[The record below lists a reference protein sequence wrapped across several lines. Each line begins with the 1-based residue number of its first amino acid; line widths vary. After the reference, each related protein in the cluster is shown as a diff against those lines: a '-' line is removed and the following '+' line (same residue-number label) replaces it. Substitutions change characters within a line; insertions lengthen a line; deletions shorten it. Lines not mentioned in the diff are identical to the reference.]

1 MVLMTRLRKNKVVDF
16 FTQSFSV
23 DRTGRGAP
31 ATRML
36 FLITSMLLVFVVW
49 ASFVELDEV
58 VSAQGKAVSFANLQ
72 VVEHYEGGRVQK
84 FLSAQE
90 IALKREPCLYLL
102 ALYRPRVSSMFKN
115 KAWGC

>member
-1 MVLMTRLRKNKVVDF
+1 MTRLRKNKVVDF

-84 FLSAQE
+84 IFVSAGDRVEAGALLVSLSPIQTSGE
-90 IALKREPCLYLL
+90 FNVQKQSL
-102 ALYRPRVSSMFKN
+102 
-115 KAWGC
+115 GC